1 MSSSRVVYEI
11 LISDE
16 NICIVVERGNNEFR
30 PYVMRN
36 CELFNPRTGFRP
48 VKPRYK
54 QRALNPELIPKA
66 NEMIAQANEV
76 WESIKKQ
83 SAQEPQK
90 HDVERPNEGS
100 SGDAANMEAK
110 ERERV
115 PQPSYTLEKLIAKSV
130 AELSV
135 SEVMKVA
142 RPFIDKYIADTY
154 GMIPKVIEVKSESG
168 TRRVGGITHEKFSTI
183 LSLVNLNIP
192 VFLSGPAGCGK
203 NVICKQVADSL
214 GIDFYFTNAVTQ
226 EYKLTGF
233 IDANGRYHETQF
245 YKAFVNGGVFMLDEI
260 DASSPEVLVILNAAI
275 ANKYFDFPTG
285 RISAHENFRVVAAG
299 NTFGTGAD
307 VEYTGR
313 FQLDA
318 SSLDRFAIVEVS
330 YDKAIEQAISGGDKE
345 LVEFVG
351 LLRSSIKK
359 SGLKFI
365 VSYRAIERLRKLKG
379 VLDVKEAIKTSVIQG
394 MSSDDVKLIAR
405 NITSSSKNEYVE
417 ALKSI

>member
-1 MSSSRVVYEI
+1 MNDKNIVYEI
-11 LISDE
+11 LISDD
-16 NICIVVERGNNEFR
+16 NLCVVVEKGKGEFC

-36 CELFNPRTGFRP
+36 CELYNPRRDFRP

-54 QRALNPELIPKA
+54 QRALNPDLIPKA
-66 NEMIAQANEV
+66 EEMIVQANEI
-76 WESIKKQ
+76 WESIK
-83 SAQEPQK
+83 SQEPQAPK
-90 HDVERPNEGS
+90 ENPAGAGNASDTQGRMESNE
-100 SGDAANMEAK
+100 E
-110 ERERV
+110 EI
-115 PQPSYTLEKLIAKSV
+115 PQPSYTLDKLIAKSV

-135 SEVMKVA
+135 TEVMKVA
-142 RPFIDKYIADTY
+142 RPFIDKYISETY
-154 GMIPKVIEVKSESG
+154 GMIPKVIEVKFANE
-168 TRRVGGITHEKFSTI
+168 TRRIEGITHKKFETI
-183 LSLVNLNIP
+183 LPLVNLNIP

-203 NVICKQVADSL
+203 NVLCKQVAESL
-214 GIDFYFTNAVTQ
+214 GLEFYFTNAVTQ

-285 RISAHENFRVVAAG
+285 RVSAHENFRVIAAG

-307 VEYTGR
+307 LEYTGR

-318 SSLDRFAIVEVS
+318 SSLDRFAIVEVG
-330 YDKAIEQAISGGDKE
+330 YDEEIERAISGGDNI
-345 LVEFVG
+345 LIEFVN
-351 LLRSSIKK
+351 LLRDAIKK
-359 SGLKFI
+359 SGLKFV

-379 VLDVKEAIKTSVIQG
+379 VLDTKEAIKISIIQG
-394 MSSDDVKLIAR
+394 MSNDDVKIIAR
-405 NITSSSKNEYVE
+405 NIASSGRNEYVD

>member
-1 MSSSRVVYEI
+1 MSNKPIVYEI

-16 NICIVVERGNNEFR
+16 NLCVVVEKGNGEFR

-36 CELFNPRTGFRP
+36 CELYNPRIDFRP

-54 QRALNPELIPKA
+54 QRALNPDLIPKA
-66 NEMIAQANEV
+66 EEMIIQAHEI
-76 WESIKKQ
+76 WEGLKS
-83 SAQEPQK
+83 QEPQESK
-90 HDVERPNEGS
+90 ESHAGGGDEDGVP
-100 SGDAANMEAK
+100 SGAEAK
-110 ERERV
+110 VEEI
-115 PQPSYTLEKLIAKSV
+115 PHPSYTLDKLIAKSV

-142 RPFIDKYIADTY
+142 RPFIDKYISETY
-154 GMIPKVIEVKSESG
+154 GMIPKVIEVKSGSE
-168 TRRVGGITHEKFSTI
+168 TRKIEGITHKKFETI

-192 VFLSGPAGCGK
+192 IFLSGPAGCGK
-203 NVICKQVADSL
+203 NVICKQVAESL
-214 GIDFYFTNAVTQ
+214 GLEFYFTNAVTQ

-285 RISAHENFRVVAAG
+285 RVCAHENFRVVAAG

-330 YDKAIEQAISGGDKE
+330 YDEEIERAISGGDDI
-345 LVEFVG
+345 LIEFVS
-351 LLRSSIKK
+351 LLRDAIKK

-379 VLDVKEAIKTSVIQG
+379 VLDTKEAIQISIIQG
-394 MSSDDVKLIAR
+394 MSNDDVKMIAR
-405 NITSSSKNEYVE
+405 NITSGRQNEYVD

>member
-1 MSSSRVVYEI
+1 MSEKSVVYEI
-11 LISDE
+11 LVSDE
-16 NICIVVERGNNEFR
+16 NLCIVSERGRDEFC

-36 CELFNPRTGFRP
+36 CELYNPRRDFRP

-54 QRALNPELIPKA
+54 QRALNPDLIPKA
-66 NEMIAQANEV
+66 KEMMAQANEV
-76 WESIKKQ
+76 WTRLKEE
-83 SAQEPQK
+83 AQ
-90 HDVERPNEGS
+90 
-100 SGDAANMEAK
+100 K
-110 ERERV
+110 ERNETPAPAV
-115 PQPSYTLEKLIAKSV
+115 EKVEAIPDKELPKSEEAQSPSSMLEMLIAKSV

-135 SEVMKVA
+135 TEVMKAAKPV
-142 RPFIDKYIADTY
+142 IDKYISETY
-154 GMIPKVIEVKSESG
+154 GMIPKVIEVRTENSAKKISG
-168 TRRVGGITHEKFSTI
+168 VTHEKFGTI

-203 NVICKQVADSL
+203 NVICKQVAEAL
-214 GIDFYFTNAVTQ
+214 GLEFYFTNAVTQ

-233 IDANGRYHETQF
+233 IDANGQYHETQF

-285 RISAHENFRVVAAG
+285 RVNAHENFRVVAAG

-318 SSLDRFAIVEVS
+318 SSLDRFAIVEVN
-330 YDKAIEQAISGGDKE
+330 YDKAIEHAISGGNVA
-345 LVEFVG
+345 LIEFVD
-351 LLRSSIKK
+351 LLRDSMKK
-359 SGLKFI
+359 SGLKFV
-365 VSYRAIERLRKLKG
+365 VSYRAIERLRKLDG
-379 VLDVKEAIKTSVIQG
+379 VLDKKEAIKISVIQG
-394 MSSDDVKLIAR
+394 MSSDDVKIIAR
-405 NITSSSKNEYVE
+405 NITFGSKNEYVN

>member
-1 MSSSRVVYEI
+1 M
-11 LISDE
+11 
-16 NICIVVERGNNEFR
+16 
-30 PYVMRN
+30 
-36 CELFNPRTGFRP
+36 
-48 VKPRYK
+48 
-54 QRALNPELIPKA
+54 
-66 NEMIAQANEV
+66 
-76 WESIKKQ
+76 
-83 SAQEPQK
+83 
-90 HDVERPNEGS
+90 
-100 SGDAANMEAK
+100 
-110 ERERV
+110 
-115 PQPSYTLEKLIAKSV
+115 
-130 AELSV
+130 
-135 SEVMKVA
+135 
-142 RPFIDKYIADTY
+142 
-154 GMIPKVIEVKSESG
+154 
-168 TRRVGGITHEKFSTI
+168 
-183 LSLVNLNIP
+183 
-192 VFLSGPAGCGK
+192 
-203 NVICKQVADSL
+203 
-214 GIDFYFTNAVTQ
+214 
-226 EYKLTGF
+226 
-233 IDANGRYHETQF
+233 
-245 YKAFVNGGVFMLDEI
+245 
-260 DASSPEVLVILNAAI
+260 LVILNAAI

-318 SSLDRFAIVEVS
+318 TSLDRFAIVEVS

>member
-1 MSSSRVVYEI
+1 MSDKPIVYEI

-16 NICIVVERGNNEFR
+16 NLCVVVEKGSSEFC

-36 CELFNPRTGFRP
+36 CELYNPRRDFRP

-54 QRALNPELIPKA
+54 QRALNPDLIPKA
-66 NEMIAQANEV
+66 EEMIIRAQEI
-76 WESIKKQ
+76 WEGLKS
-83 SAQEPQK
+83 QEPQEPK
-90 HDVERPNEGS
+90 ENPAGGGNEDSIPSGTEPKVEEMPN
-100 SGDAANMEAK
+100 
-110 ERERV
+110 
-115 PQPSYTLEKLIAKSV
+115 PSYTLDKLIAKSV

-142 RPFIDKYIADTY
+142 RPFIDKYISDTY
-154 GMIPKVIEVKSESG
+154 GMLPKIIEVKSENE
-168 TRRVGGITHEKFSTI
+168 TRRIEGITHKKFETI

-192 VFLSGPAGCGK
+192 IFLSGPAGCGK
-203 NVICKQVADSL
+203 NVICKQVAESL
-214 GIDFYFTNAVTQ
+214 GLEFYFTNAVTQ

-285 RISAHENFRVVAAG
+285 SVCAHENFRVVAAG

-307 VEYTGR
+307 IEYTGR

-318 SSLDRFAIVEVS
+318 SSLDRFAIVEVN
-330 YDKAIEQAISGGDKE
+330 YVEEIERAISGDDNI
-345 LVEFVG
+345 LIEFVR
-351 LLRSSIKK
+351 LLRGAIKK
-359 SGLKFI
+359 SGLKFV

-379 VLDVKEAIKTSVIQG
+379 VLDTKEAIKISIIQG
-394 MSSDDVKLIAR
+394 MSNDDVKMIAR
-405 NITSSSKNEYVE
+405 NIASNGRNEYVD